1 MFPVCS
7 FCGMTSLQQALL
19 ADHIDAALTAI
30 APATA
35 ARLTHPD
42 QAQRK
47 SAIAIMAQILAARL
61 DDNDRHA
68 RADVDPSTLPRLPI
82 ELQ

>member
-1 MFPVCS
+1 
-7 FCGMTSLQQALL
+7 MTSLQQARL
-19 ADHIDAALTAI
+19 ADHIDAALTAM

-47 SAIAIMAQILAARL
+47 SAIAIMAQTLAARL
-61 DDNDRHA
+61 DNDRHT
-68 RADVDPSTLPRLPI
+68 RAGADLSTLPRLPI
-82 ELQ
+82 DLQ

>member
-1 MFPVCS
+1 
-7 FCGMTSLQQALL
+7 MTSLQQTRL
-19 ADHIDAALTAI
+19 ADHIDAALAAM

-47 SAIAIMAQILAARL
+47 SAIAIMAQTLAARL
-61 DDNDRHA
+61 DNDRHA
-68 RADVDPSTLPRLPI
+68 RSGSDTASLPRLPI
-82 ELQ
+82 DLQ

>member
-1 MFPVCS
+1 
-7 FCGMTSLQQALL
+7 MTSQQQSRL
-19 ADHIDAALTAI
+19 ADHIDAALTAM

-47 SAIAIMAQILAARL
+47 SAIAIMAQTLAARL
-61 DDNDRHA
+61 DSDSESDR
-68 RADVDPSTLPRLPI
+68 DVRGGPDAASLPRLPI
-82 ELQ
+82 DLQ

>member
-1 MFPVCS
+1 
-7 FCGMTSLQQALL
+7 MTSFRQSRL
-19 ADHIDAALTAI
+19 ADHIDAALTAM

-47 SAIAIMAQILAARL
+47 SAIAIMAQTLAARL
-61 DDNDRHA
+61 DNDRRS
-68 RADVDPSTLPRLPI
+68 RAGIDATSSPRLPI